1 MRKREV
7 IRDREARRMWSV
19 VARQP
24 GWCAEA
30 FMAHA
35 CDAFSKRV
43 APSTLSMWRSGK
55 RLTPMW
61 AWHCAIELLDDEDCA
76 ARILGALLRTAG
88 LEVSPGEEEPLAG
101 EPREALLVF
110 CAEQGQLAAQILE
123 LVTVR
128 GRWSREALAALLPMI
143 EARTTATRRLAR
155 MLRAVADERA
165 A

>member
-1 MRKREV
+1 MRQREV

-35 CDAFSKRV
+35 RDAFGERV
-43 APSTLSMWRSGK
+43 AASTLSMWRSGK

-61 AWHCAIELLDDEDCA
+61 AWHCAIELLDDEASA
-76 ARILGALLRTAG
+76 ARILGGLLRTAR
-88 LEVSPGEEEPLAG
+88 LEVGPREEEGVEG

-110 CAEQGQLAAQILE
+110 CAEQGRLAVQVME
-123 LVTVR
+123 LAV
-128 GRWSREALAALLPMI
+128 GGGWSREVLAGLLPGV
-143 EARTTATRRLAR
+143 EARLRATRRLVR